1 MVREFGTRAKNA
13 QKRRSADCT
22 ICDEAG
28 GCGFRSRFFRGV
40 CPISNRAK
48 EYCVQRVV
56 VRRRAPA
63 QRVRCVENLRS
74 TANLCVQEAETGPE
88 FASARAGF
96 LMGREETPGPVFGF
110 GYPPNKNF

>member
-1 MVREFGTRAKNA
+1 MRELGKGPKCA
-13 QKRRSADCT
+13 QNQAHADCT

-63 QRVRCVENLRS
+63 QRVRCVENLRF
-74 TANLCVQEAETGPE
+74 TAVLCVSNAETGPE
-88 FASARAGF
+88 FAVQ
-96 LMGREETPGPVFGF
+96 TPVF
-110 GYPPNKNF
+110 